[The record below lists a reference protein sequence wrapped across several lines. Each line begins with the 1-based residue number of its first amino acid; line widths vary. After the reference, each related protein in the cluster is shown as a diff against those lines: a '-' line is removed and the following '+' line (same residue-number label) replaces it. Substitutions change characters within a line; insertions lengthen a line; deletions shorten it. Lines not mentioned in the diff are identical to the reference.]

1 MAKLYFRFG
10 AMGSGKTIDLLKVAY
25 NYQERGQE
33 VVLYTAEIDNRYE
46 VGKITTRIGLQA
58 DAKTFNSDTN
68 IYREVKSLDPKP
80 ACILIDEA
88 QFLTR
93 RQVLQLTDIVDIL
106 DIPVICYGLRT
117 NFKMKFFSGSLPL
130 MEMADKI
137 EEIKTICDCGAKA
150 TVNMRMINGVP
161 VTSGPDILIGGNDSY
176 KAVCR
181 KCYKKLTHHV
191 PGIDEFD

>member
-25 NYQERGQE
+25 NYKERGQD
-33 VVLYTAEIDNRYE
+33 VQLYTAEIDNRYE
-46 VGKITTRIGLQA
+46 VGKITTRIGLQS
-58 DAKTFNSDTN
+58 DAKTFNNETN
-68 IYREVKSLDPKP
+68 IYRKIKFLKKKP

-88 QFLTR
+88 QFLTKK
-93 RQVLQLTDIVDIL
+93 QVIQLTDIVDVL

-117 NFKMKFFSGSLPL
+117 NFRMKFFEGSKHL
-130 MEMADKI
+130 MEVADKI

-150 TVNMRMINGVP
+150 TINMRLVDGVA
-161 VTSGPDILIGGNDSY
+161 VTTGPDILIGGNESY

-181 KCYKKLTHHV
+181 KCYKKYTHHI
-191 PGIDEFD
+191 PGID